1 MKEKGKRKR
10 ATLWLLLLAA
20 GAAMAQTMPAGITRT
35 ALLENDSVMVARL
48 SLAPGAR
55 EQTHTHPF
63 SAVVV
68 QLGPGEVEM
77 RLGPQAGTTRR
88 DLGHAE
94 FIAAEIPHAAANVGT
109 AAFDVVTIAL
119 KPTRTRGGEQ
129 PPTGARPG
137 ISRTPLFH
145 NNEARVARAAFEAGA
160 REPVHSHPFDMVI
173 VQLEPGRM
181 EVLVGENRTVK
192 PYATGDVVFLPRD
205 VPHSVANADTRPL
218 AIISV
223 AVR

>member
-1 MKEKGKRKR
+1 MRSV
-10 ATLWLLLLAA
+10 LLA
-20 GAAMAQTMPAGITRT
+20 MVLLAQTMPAGITRT
-35 ALLENDSVMVARL
+35 PLFENDSVMVARL
-48 SLAPGAR
+48 GLAPGAR

-77 RLGPQAGTTRR
+77 RLGPEAGTARR
-88 DLGHAE
+88 DLGHVE
-94 FIAAEIPHAAANVGT
+94 FIAAEMPHAAANVGT

-119 KPTRTRGGEQ
+119 KPTRKRGGQQ
-129 PPTGARPG
+129 PPTGARAG
-137 ISRTPLFH
+137 ISRTPLLD
-145 NNEARVARAAFEAGA
+145 NSEARVARAAFEPGA

-173 VQLEPGRM
+173 VQLDPGRM
-181 EVLVGENRTVK
+181 EVLVGEDRTIK
-192 PYATGDVVFLPRD
+192 QYATGDVVFLPRD
-205 VPHSVANADTRPL
+205 VPHSVANADNRPL